1 VAKRSNLRSDSCRFG
16 CDAVETPHHLF
27 VDCPRFNDWR
37 TVDSESRDV
46 IRRTSLKLDEQD
58 VDLIHR
64 SRIIH
69 AAESPFRDDGAV
81 WPLGSSL
88 FYLGQLPSFDILVPE
103 DQLSDPILRR
113 KLLSH
118 LASDWHSACIRLA
131 GRIFGYFQWEMAA
144 RRSGHL
150 GDPNLPK

>member
-1 VAKRSNLRSDSCRFG
+1 CRFG

-37 TVDSESRDV
+37 TVASESRDV

-58 VDLIHR
+58 SL
-64 SRIIH
+64 
-69 AAESPFRDDGAV
+69 FRDDGAV